1 MPSWSTS
8 ILLNSM
14 NVNTVSGSWG
24 RVLAATGS
32 VPLKPATPMSEP
44 PTIDPTRVNVTFVP
58 SDNSKPLP
66 VLINGEPEKVDEV
79 RAKEILGLEDFGIL
93 VDIGMGG
100 DGEARYWTCD
110 FSYVCSNSFPARS
123 VDTNP
128 TISAGIC

>member
-1 MPSWSTS
+1 
-8 ILLNSM
+8 M
-14 NVNTVSGSWG
+14 NVNPVSGSWG

-32 VPLKPATPMSEP
+32 VPLKPAAPMSEP
-44 PTIDPTRVNVTFVP
+44 PAIDPTKVNVTFVP

-66 VLINGEPEKVDEV
+66 VLIDGEPEKVDEV

-110 FSYVCSNSFPARS
+110 FSYVCSNSWT
-123 VDTNP
+123 VNINLTLLV
-128 TISAGIC
+128 GICQDQWRLSQLKVRELE